1 MYKIL
6 MIEDDTNI
14 VGQVNEYLTGKYEM
28 HFALNLEQG
37 RKMLLELNP
46 DLILLDLI
54 LPDGNGFSILKNEAV
69 TAPVIILTTMD
80 IEEYHI
86 EGLGLGAADYL
97 VKPISLPI
105 LAKHIEIRL
114 KPIDGR
120 YLTSGKLIIDT
131 AKRIV
136 TYDDK
141 PIVLTATEF
150 DILVYLFKHS
160 DSYHTAQEIYEAVYS
175 NIFLQSTTMKMHLSH
190 LRNKLQNAAPEET
203 FISTMYGKG
212 YRFLKV

>member
-6 MIEDDTNI
+6 MIEDDNNI
-14 VGQVNEYLTGKYEM
+14 IGQITDYLQDQYEIV
-28 HFALNLEQG
+28 FANTLEEG
-37 RKMLLELNP
+37 RSLLKESKP
-46 DLILLDLI
+46 DLLLLDLI
-54 LPDGNGFSILKNEAV
+54 LPDGNGFSILEEEQITV
-69 TAPVIILTTMD
+69 PVIILTTMD

-86 EGLGLGAADYL
+86 QGLGLGATDYL

-114 KPIDGR
+114 QPIDNR
-120 YLTSGKLIIDT
+120 YLTSGKLVIDT

-136 TYDDK
+136 TYDEK
-141 PIVLTATEF
+141 PILLTATEF

-160 DSYHTAQEIYEAVYS
+160 DNYHNAQDIYEAVYS
-175 NIFLQSTTMKMHLSH
+175 NMFLQSTTMKMHLSH
-190 LRNKLQNAAPEET
+190 LRNKLQNAAPDET